1 MIKKWIWSF
10 NKMDNT
16 KSYIDFL
23 ISVLLSDGAI
33 KKEEMELLN
42 RILPLLESDSNSL
55 TEIKNKISGKSKID
69 LPNVIKYIA
78 ANFEKSLLLSLVKD
92 SYAMAKADGEI
103 SKEEVTLINS
113 LLKSANVSDD
123 NFEQIRHWAEEY
135 IYLLERGSF
144 LFAT

>member
-1 MIKKWIWSF
+1 
-10 NKMDNT
+10 MDNT

-23 ISVLLSDGAI
+23 VSVLLSDGAI
-33 KKEEMELLN
+33 KKEETELLN
-42 RILPLLESDSNSL
+42 KILPMLESDSNSL
-55 TEIKNKISGKSKID
+55 AEIKNKISGKSKID

-78 ANFEKSLLLSLVKD
+78 TNFDKSLLLSLVKD

-103 SKEEVTLINS
+103 SKEEIALINS
-113 LLKSANVSDD
+113 LLKSANIPDN

>member
-1 MIKKWIWSF
+1 
-10 NKMDNT
+10 MDNT

-55 TEIKNKISGKSKID
+55 TEIKKKISGKSKID

>member
-1 MIKKWIWSF
+1 
-10 NKMDNT
+10 MDNT

>member
-1 MIKKWIWSF
+1 
-10 NKMDNT
+10 MDNT

-113 LLKSANVSDD
+113 LLKSANVSED

>member
-1 MIKKWIWSF
+1 
-10 NKMDNT
+10 MDNT

-55 TEIKNKISGKSKID
+55 TEIKKKISGKSKID

-113 LLKSANVSDD
+113 LLKSANVSED